1 MNEKQKRIWNLVLKA
16 LIAVLTALAGTLTGC
31 TLAA

>member
-1 MNEKQKRIWNLVLKA
+1 MNEKKKQIWNLVLKA
-16 LIAVLTALAGTLTGC
+16 LIAVLTALTGILTSC